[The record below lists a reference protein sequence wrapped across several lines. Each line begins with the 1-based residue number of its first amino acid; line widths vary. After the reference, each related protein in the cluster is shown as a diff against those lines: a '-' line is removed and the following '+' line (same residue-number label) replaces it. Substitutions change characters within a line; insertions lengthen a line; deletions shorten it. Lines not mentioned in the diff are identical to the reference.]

1 MGLFSKAKENFEN
14 RQKINDYNYRTKEY
28 IQEGKIAYQDAYNDL
43 RDACW
48 DVQYKFREF
57 VNFKQQVLTE
67 INRTLKRVDQNHSDL
82 KLSLDVN
89 FPSVEN
95 SRVNVPSWEKLDCL
109 NRIID
114 TWTVPSLMDFV
125 RDVDISDVFEAK
137 MNMDNARNYRD
148 VMRAKR
154 RELQNARNAIRSIP
168 SFMREEKSKIRQL
181 MEKFRKT
188 ADLIHSEKDK
198 EQIDALL
205 QISQLLADSL
215 VTEFIDNNYQ
225 VTSQYQTIHNRMAE
239 LNSSLD
245 NVSWLIEG

>member
-1 MGLFSKAKENFEN
+1 
-14 RQKINDYNYRTKEY
+14 
-28 IQEGKIAYQDAYNDL
+28 
-43 RDACW
+43 
-48 DVQYKFREF
+48 
-57 VNFKQQVLTE
+57 
-67 INRTLKRVDQNHSDL
+67 
-82 KLSLDVN
+82 
-89 FPSVEN
+89 
-95 SRVNVPSWEKLDCL
+95 
-109 NRIID
+109 
-114 TWTVPSLMDFV
+114 MDFV
-125 RDVDISDVFEAK
+125 RDVDISDVFEAR

-154 RELQNARNAIRSIP
+154 RELQNARNAVRSIP

>member
-1 MGLFSKAKENFEN
+1 
-14 RQKINDYNYRTKEY
+14 
-28 IQEGKIAYQDAYNDL
+28 
-43 RDACW
+43 
-48 DVQYKFREF
+48 
-57 VNFKQQVLTE
+57 
-67 INRTLKRVDQNHSDL
+67 
-82 KLSLDVN
+82 
-89 FPSVEN
+89 
-95 SRVNVPSWEKLDCL
+95 
-109 NRIID
+109 
-114 TWTVPSLMDFV
+114 
-125 RDVDISDVFEAK
+125 
-137 MNMDNARNYRD
+137 
-148 VMRAKR
+148 
-154 RELQNARNAIRSIP
+154 
-168 SFMREEKSKIRQL
+168 